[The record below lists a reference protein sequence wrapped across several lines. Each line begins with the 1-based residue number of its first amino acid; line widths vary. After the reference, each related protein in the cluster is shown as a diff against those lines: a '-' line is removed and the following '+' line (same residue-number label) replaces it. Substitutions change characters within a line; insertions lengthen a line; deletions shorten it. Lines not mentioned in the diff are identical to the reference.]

1 MADPRDPLIVSGT
14 GSPYRTSD
22 LYYAA
27 YLYVAGVPLRG
38 TDREGKRVV
47 FLFEDQGRGI
57 MRGLKNEFFN
67 DQAKVPALSY
77 AQALKKL
84 KGLLFK

>member
-1 MADPRDPLIVSGT
+1 MADPRDPRSVS

-27 YLYVAGVPLRG
+27 YLHVAGVPLIG

-47 FLFEDQGRGI
+47 FLFEDQGSGA
-57 MRGLKNEFFN
+57 MRGLKNEYFN

-84 KGLLFK
+84 KGMLFK